1 MATPD
6 AAGTAQRAGD
16 PAQPA
21 LEFNSI
27 HLAYGGL
34 VALASVDLEIR
45 PGVVTG
51 LIGPNGAGKTSLFDV
66 ATGLTKPSAG
76 RVLLH
81 GRDITGAGPAR
92 RAKLGLGRTF
102 QRLELFSSLTV
113 RENIAV
119 AAEAAHRL
127 RFHPQRWHL
136 TESAAPAVVEE
147 QLTRVGLLEV
157 ASDRV
162 DTLSTGTARLVEV
175 ARALAG
181 RPTVLL
187 LDEPASGLD
196 RTESDRLAG
205 VLLALAADGLAVL
218 LVEHDVELVM
228 RVCTQ
233 LFVLDRGSMLA
244 SGPPGV
250 VRQQSEVR
258 EAYLGQMAVS

>member
-1 MATPD
+1 MASAE
-6 AAGTAQRAGD
+6 AAETARTTGE
-16 PAQPA
+16 PPPPA
-21 LEFNSI
+21 LELNSI

-34 VALASVDLEIR
+34 VALGTVDLEVR

-66 ATGLTKPSAG
+66 ATGLTRPSAG

-81 GRDITGAGPAR
+81 GRDITRAGPAK
-92 RAKLGLGRTF
+92 RARLGLGRTF
-102 QRLELFSSLTV
+102 QRLELFRSLTV
-113 RENIAV
+113 RENVAV
-119 AAEAAHRL
+119 AAEAAHRA
-127 RFHPQRWHL
+127 RFHPQRWQF

-147 QLTRVGLLEV
+147 QLERVGLLGV
-157 ASDRV
+157 ASSRV

-175 ARALAG
+175 ARALG
-181 RPTVLL
+181 SRPTVLL

-196 RTESDRLAG
+196 RTESDRLAE

-233 LFVLDRGSMLA
+233 LFVLDRGAMLA
-244 SGPPGV
+244 SGSPGV
-250 VRQQSEVR
+250 VRQQSDVR